1 MEKGSMSFKILDPH
15 FVDLQKTVVRFRLVN
30 ETGVTSTAE
39 LNVPQDFKRGVNKY
53 WDYILDNFDVNEMR
67 KKRNDEENRKK
78 RERELAD
85 KKRKAHEENI
95 RLRNLF
101 NKKMKAFELPFIE
114 NASNE
119 IKSAIR
125 RAPDEDVLGFVLQ
138 QITADFIKENNMSY
152 TDYLDYLD
160 DLEDKKAEE
169 KLKASKGES

>member
-1 MEKGSMSFKILDPH
+1 MSFKILDPH
-15 FVDLQKTVVRFRLVN
+15 FVDLQKTVVRFKLVN
-30 ETGVTSTAE
+30 DNGVTSTAD

-67 KKRNDEENRKK
+67 KRRNDEETRKK
-78 RERELAD
+78 KERELAD

-114 NASNE
+114 SASND

-125 RAPDEDVLGFVLQ
+125 RAPDDDVLSFILH
-138 QITADFIKENNMSY
+138 QITVEFMKENDMDY
-152 TDYLDYLD
+152 IDYLDYLD